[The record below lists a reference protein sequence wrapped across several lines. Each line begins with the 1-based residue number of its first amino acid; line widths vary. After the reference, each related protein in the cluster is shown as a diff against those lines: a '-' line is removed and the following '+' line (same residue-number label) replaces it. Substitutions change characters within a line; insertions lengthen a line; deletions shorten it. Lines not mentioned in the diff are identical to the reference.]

1 MMHKITCANWQTYFP
16 KCDWSTYLCQGH
28 LNSLICPP
36 SLQDALGIVVQ
47 DLCSI
52 LQIISQ
58 FLANLEK
65 YFCVHIES
73 MTNDS
78 TSPLVLGFQHTLMD
92 LLPICSILRNTVK
105 EFKRKILILSTEQGF
120 LKYMSVS
127 QNTHTYAHTWS
138 LSVLIMYKPVPD
150 IFSGFLC
157 SEIIFFLN

>member
-1 MMHKITCANWQTYFP
+1 MCKLAKVFSKVWLKHLFMSRTSEQPDLPTQPTRCSRNSSSN
-16 KCDWSTYLCQGH
+16 STF
-28 LNSLICPP
+28 
-36 SLQDALGIVVQ
+36 Q

-65 YFCVHIES
+65 YFCIHIES
-73 MTNDS
+73 MINDS
-78 TSPLVLGFQHTLMD
+78 TSPPVLGFQHTLMY

-105 EFKRKILILSTEQGF
+105 EFKKKILILSTEQGF

-150 IFSGFLC
+150 IFSGFLS